1 MMDEKFIK
9 KDWNLN
15 KCSSKVYEGLIFI
28 NLSENPDD
36 FNKIHKSGKRLY
48 RITWFK

>member
-1 MMDEKFIK
+1 MDEKFIK

-36 FNKIHKSGKRLY
+36 FNKFIRKVR
-48 RITWFK
+48 